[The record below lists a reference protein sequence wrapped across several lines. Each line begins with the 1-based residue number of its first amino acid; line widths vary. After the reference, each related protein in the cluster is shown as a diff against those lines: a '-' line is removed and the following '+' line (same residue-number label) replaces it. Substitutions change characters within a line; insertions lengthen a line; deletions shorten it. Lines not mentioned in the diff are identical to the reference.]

1 MFRLFHDLR
10 LQTWLMAH
18 LDKVRERGAG
28 SLPVAPQAA
37 AHLCQDLLHNGCKV
51 LVHGL
56 LGVVDEGA
64 PDVGHSVPHPWV
76 GVMLVPVQLRHQLSY
91 IRLQLLP
98 SQLGNRCKAAWSALL
113 IIELLF
119 MFRQNPGDAEGLSNL
134 DTGC

>member
-1 MFRLFHDLR
+1 MTLNWGMMHL
-10 LQTWLMAH
+10 H
-18 LDKVRERGAG
+18 LDKVCKSRAG
-28 SLPVAPQAA
+28 SLSVTPQAA
-37 AHLCQDLLHNGCKV
+37 AHLYHDLLHNSCKV
-51 LVHGL
+51 LVYSL
-56 LGVVDEGA
+56 LGVVNESA
-64 PDVGHSVPHPWV
+64 PDVGHGVPHSRV
-76 GVMLVPVQLRHQLSY
+76 GVMLVAVQLRHQLSY